1 MANQITVTTTQ
12 VKSKA
17 EELTNANNR
26 LKQDIS
32 QLTDQ
37 ESALNAMWEGEAN
50 DAFHEAFTKDIEQM
64 NNFYSEIINYVQ
76 KLQEIVNTY
85 DKAEQVNVDIAR
97 SRNY

>member
-37 ESALNAMWEGEAN
+37 ESASN
-50 DAFHEAFTKDIEQM
+50 
-64 NNFYSEIINYVQ
+64 
-76 KLQEIVNTY
+76 
-85 DKAEQVNVDIAR
+85 R
-97 SRNY
+97 

>member
-1 MANQITVTTTQ
+1 
-12 VKSKA
+12 
-17 EELTNANNR
+17 
-26 LKQDIS
+26 
-32 QLTDQ
+32 
-37 ESALNAMWEGEAN
+37 
-50 DAFHEAFTKDIEQM
+50 M

>member
-50 DAFHEAFTKDIEQM
+50 DAFHEAFTKEQLL
-64 NNFYSEIINYVQ
+64 F
-76 KLQEIVNTY
+76 
-85 DKAEQVNVDIAR
+85 
-97 SRNY
+97 RNYQLRAEAAGDCQYL